1 MGHKASQQIG
11 GPACFRRDQQGWSR
25 DELDEIGFDNLGA
38 GWIRFFRLEII
49 SFDTF
54 GVHWT

>member
-54 GVHWT
+54 GVH

>member
-1 MGHKASQQIG
+1 LH
-11 GPACFRRDQQGWSR
+11 
-25 DELDEIGFDNLGA
+25 EIGFDNLGA

-54 GVHWT
+54 GVIVLGMTVSQRGQASRTMFEFMWDEERGL